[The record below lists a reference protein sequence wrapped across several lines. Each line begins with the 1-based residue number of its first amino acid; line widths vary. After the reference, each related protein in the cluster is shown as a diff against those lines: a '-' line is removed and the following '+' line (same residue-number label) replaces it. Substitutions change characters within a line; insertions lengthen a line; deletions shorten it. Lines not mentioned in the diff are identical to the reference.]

1 MRRFRDTHHIRLPS
15 DIKTCGTRPK
25 KQRVHRIGAC
35 QNSGDYLPSPA
46 ITRGAIARCRIV
58 HFRMPALALALAVAF
73 GSAVA
78 ADDLLVAAQGRLAAH
93 DAAGAYALLADA
105 EVQRA
110 GDRRFDYLLGV
121 AALDAGHVTRAIF
134 ALERLVQGHPDDTL
148 GHAEL
153 GRAYLAAGD
162 PGHAREELRL
172 ARQGSLPADA
182 AAAIDRV
189 IGVVDTMAP
198 APGLRL
204 SGTLE
209 LGAGHDSNV
218 NSATNQGEFAV
229 PGFGGIL
236 FSTAPESRR
245 HGDSF
250 AQAAGGVDAQFALSD
265 AWKLTAAANL
275 HATANRVVH
284 DMDTGL
290 LDATLAASHTA
301 GSQSQTVA
309 LQNGTAWVGSRLYR
323 QANGVSAQ
331 WQAQFDASSQGG
343 VFTQWSHQT
352 YSAQD
357 ERNTNRTVLGL
368 SYGRDFAASGTLA
381 YGSAY
386 VADEH
391 AASAASANFGHHATG
406 LRLGLE
412 QHLSDAVTGFAE
424 WQHEVR
430 RYGGTEPFFE
440 VARRDRQ
447 DDLSAG
453 LRWRL
458 DDRWQLIPQAR
469 HTRGASNVV
478 LYDYVRSVFQITAQR
493 SFQ

>member
-1 MRRFRDTHHIRLPS
+1 MLSPANTRSTLDRCGIPRFRTPVL
-15 DIKTCGTRPK
+15 
-25 KQRVHRIGAC
+25 
-35 QNSGDYLPSPA
+35 L
-46 ITRGAIARCRIV
+46 
-58 HFRMPALALALAVAF
+58 LAFVGAF
-73 GSAVA
+73 GAASA
-78 ADDLLVAAQGRLAAH
+78 ADDLLLAARARLDAH
-93 DAAGAYALLADA
+93 DAVGAYTLLAGA
-105 EVQRA
+105 EPQRA
-110 GDRRFDYLLGV
+110 GDRSFDYLLGV
-121 AALDAGHVTRAIF
+121 AALDSNHVTRAIF
-134 ALERLVQGHPDDTL
+134 ALERLVQSHPDDTL

-162 PGHAREELRL
+162 PEHAHEELLL
-172 ARQGSLPADA
+172 ARQGSLPPDA

-189 IGVVDTMAP
+189 IGVVDAMVPT
-198 APGLRL
+198 PGLSL
-204 SGTLE
+204 SGYVE
-209 LGAGHDSNV
+209 LGGGHDSNV

-236 FSTAPESRR
+236 FTTAPENRR
-245 HGDSF
+245 HGDTF
-250 AQAAGGVDAQFALSD
+250 ALAAGGVDAQFALSD

-275 HATANRVVH
+275 HVTANRVVH
-284 DMDTGL
+284 DMDTDL
-290 LDATLAASHTA
+290 LDATLAATHTA

-323 QANGVSAQ
+323 GANGASAQ
-331 WQAQFDASSQGG
+331 WQAQFDASSQAS
-343 VFTQWSHQT
+343 VFAQWSHQA
-352 YSAQD
+352 YGGQA
-357 ERNTNRTVLGL
+357 ERDTNRTVLGL
-368 SYGRDFAASGTLA
+368 GYGRDFAASGTLT

-386 VADEH
+386 VAEEH
-391 AASAASANFGHHATG
+391 AASEASANFGHHATG

-424 WQHEVR
+424 WQHELR

-458 DDRWQLIPQAR
+458 DERWQVIPQAR
-469 HTRGASNVV
+469 YTRGASNVV

-493 SFQ
+493 SFP

>member
-1 MRRFRDTHHIRLPS
+1 M
-15 DIKTCGTRPK
+15 
-25 KQRVHRIGAC
+25 
-35 QNSGDYLPSPA
+35 PSPVIRRHA
-46 ITRGAIARCRIV
+46 TVAGRIANLRTL
-58 HFRMPALALALAVAF
+58 FLALMLAGALGNA
-73 GSAVA
+73 SAG
-78 ADDLLVAAQGRLAAH
+78 DDLLAAAQRKLDAH
-93 DAAGAYALLADA
+93 DAVGAYALLADGEA
-105 EVQRA
+105 QRA

-121 AALDAGHVTRAIF
+121 AALDSGHVTRAIF
-134 ALERLVQGHPDDTL
+134 ALERLVQGHPDDML
-148 GHAEL
+148 AHAEL

-162 PGHAREELRL
+162 PEHAREELTL

-189 IGVVDTMAP
+189 IGVVDALAP

-204 SGTLE
+204 SGYLE
-209 LGAGHDSNV
+209 LGVGHDSNV

-236 FSTAPESRR
+236 FTTAPESRR

-250 AQAAGGVDAQFALSD
+250 AQAAGGVDAQFDLSD
-265 AWKLTAAANL
+265 AWKLRAAANL

-284 DMDTGL
+284 DMDTDL
-290 LDATLAASHTA
+290 LDATLAATHTS
-301 GSQSQTVA
+301 GPQSQTVA
-309 LQNGTAWVGSRLYR
+309 VQNGTAWVGSRPYR
-323 QANGVSAQ
+323 SANGASAQ
-331 WQAQFDASSQGG
+331 WQMQFDASSEGS
-343 VFTQWSHQT
+343 VFAQWSHQA
-352 YSAQD
+352 YDGQD

-368 SYGRDFAASGTLA
+368 GYGRDFAASGTLC

-391 AASAASANFGHHATG
+391 AARAASANFGHHATG

-412 QHLSDAVTGFAE
+412 QHVSDAVSGFAE

-458 DDRWQLIPQAR
+458 DPRWQLIPQVR
-469 HTRGASNVV
+469 HTRGGSNVV
-478 LYDYVRSVFQITAQR
+478 LYDYVRTVFQITAQR
-493 SFQ
+493 SFP

>member
-1 MRRFRDTHHIRLPS
+1 LP
-15 DIKTCGTRPK
+15 RQP
-25 KQRVHRIGAC
+25 
-35 QNSGDYLPSPA
+35 
-46 ITRGAIARCRIV
+46 ITRAVIDRRRVCTTRAR
-58 HFRMPALALALAVAF
+58 ALALTFVAAF
-73 GSAVA
+73 GVARA
-78 ADDLLVAAQGRLAAH
+78 ADDMLAAAEIRLDAH

-105 EVQRA
+105 EAQRA
-110 GDRRFDYLLGV
+110 GDRRYDYLLGL
-121 AALDAGHVTRAIF
+121 AALDSGHVTRAIF

-162 PGHAREELRL
+162 PEHAREELRL
-172 ARQGSLPADA
+172 ARQGSLPAAA

-189 IGVVDTMAP
+189 IGVVDSLGP
-198 APGLRL
+198 ASGLRL
-204 SGTLE
+204 SGYLE

-236 FSTAPESRR
+236 FTTAPESRR

-250 AQAAGGVDAQFALSD
+250 AQAGGGIAAQFALPD

-275 HATANRVVH
+275 HANVNRVVH
-284 DMDTGL
+284 DMNTDL
-290 LDATLAASHTA
+290 LDATLAATHTA
-301 GSQSQTVA
+301 ESQSQTVA
-309 LQNGTAWVGSRLYR
+309 LQNGTAWVGSSLYR
-323 QANGVSAQ
+323 SANGASAQ
-331 WQAQFDASSQGG
+331 WQSQFDASSQGS
-343 VFTQWSHQT
+343 VFAQWSHQA
-352 YSAQD
+352 YNGQD
-357 ERNTNRTVLGL
+357 ERNTNRSVLGL
-368 SYGRDFAASGTLA
+368 GYGRDFAAVGTLA

-391 AASAASANFGHHATG
+391 ADSVASAHFGHHATG

-412 QHLSDAVTGFAE
+412 QHLTDAVAGFAE

-430 RYGGTEPFFE
+430 RYAGTEPFFE
-440 VARRDRQ
+440 IARRDRQ

-458 DDRWQLIPQAR
+458 DERWQLIPQAR
-469 HTRGASNVV
+469 YTRGQSNVV

>member
-1 MRRFRDTHHIRLPS
+1 MPSQPTTRGTLDRCPISRFRT
-15 DIKTCGTRPK
+15 
-25 KQRVHRIGAC
+25 QV
-35 QNSGDYLPSPA
+35 
-46 ITRGAIARCRIV
+46 
-58 HFRMPALALALAVAF
+58 LALVFAGAF
-73 GSAVA
+73 GA
-78 ADDLLVAAQGRLAAH
+78 AGAGDDLLVAAQGKLDAH
-93 DAAGAYALLADA
+93 DAAGAYALLA
-105 EVQRA
+105 EVESQRA

-121 AALDAGHVTRAIF
+121 AALDSGHVTRAIF
-134 ALERLVQGHPDDTL
+134 ALERLVQGHPEDTL

-162 PGHAREELRL
+162 PEHARDELRL
-172 ARQGSLPADA
+172 ARRGSLPADA

-189 IGVVDTMAP
+189 IGVVDSLAP
-198 APGLRL
+198 ASGLRL
-204 SGTLE
+204 SGYLE
-209 LGAGHDSNV
+209 LAAGHDSNV

-236 FSTAPESRR
+236 FTTAPDSRR

-250 AQAAGGVDAQFALSD
+250 AQAAGGVDAQFALSE

-284 DMDTGL
+284 DMDTDL
-290 LDATLAASHTA
+290 LDTTLAATHTA
-301 GSQSQTVA
+301 GSQSQTFA
-309 LQNGTAWVGSRLYR
+309 LQNGTDWVGSRLYR
-323 QANGVSAQ
+323 SADGASAQ
-331 WQAQFDASSQGG
+331 WQTQFDASSQGS
-343 VFTQWSHQT
+343 VFAQWSHQA
-352 YSAQD
+352 YSGQD

-368 SYGRDFAASGTLA
+368 GYGRDFAASGALA

-391 AASAASANFGHHATG
+391 AISAASANFGHHATG

-412 QHLSDAVTGFAE
+412 PHLSDAVTGFAE

-453 LRWRL
+453 LRWRV
-458 DDRWQLIPQAR
+458 DERWQLIPQAR
-469 HTRGASNVV
+469 YTRSQSNVV

>member
-1 MRRFRDTHHIRLPS
+1 MPS
-15 DIKTCGTRPK
+15 
-25 KQRVHRIGAC
+25 
-35 QNSGDYLPSPA
+35 SA
-46 ITRGAIARCRIV
+46 ITRGAIARCRIARSHTLV
-58 HFRMPALALALAVAF
+58 LAVALTVAF
-73 GSAVA
+73 GA
-78 ADDLLVAAQGRLAAH
+78 ALADDDLLVAAQAKLDTH

-105 EVQRA
+105 ESRHA
-110 GDRRFDYLLGV
+110 GNQRFDYLLGV

-162 PGHAREELRL
+162 PEHAREELRL
-172 ARQGSLPADA
+172 ARHGSLPADA

-189 IGVVDTMAP
+189 IGVVDSMGP
-198 APGLRL
+198 ASGLRV
-204 SGTLE
+204 SGYVE

-218 NSATNQGEFAV
+218 DSATNQGEFAV

-236 FSTAPESRR
+236 FTTAPESRR

-250 AQAAGGVDAQFALSD
+250 AQGAGGIDAQFRLSD
-265 AWKLTAAANL
+265 AWKLIAAANL
-275 HATANRVVH
+275 HANVNRVVH
-284 DMDTGL
+284 DMNTVL
-290 LDATLAASHTA
+290 LDATLAATRTA
-301 GSQSQTVA
+301 GSQSQTLA
-309 LQNGTAWVGSRLYR
+309 FQNGTAWVGSRLYR
-323 QANGVSAQ
+323 SANGASAQ
-331 WQAQFDASSQGG
+331 WQAQFDTSSQGS
-343 VFTQWSHQT
+343 VFAQWSHQA
-352 YSAQD
+352 YGGQD
-357 ERNTNRTVLGL
+357 GRNTNRSVLGL
-368 SYGRDFAASGTLA
+368 GYGRDFAASGMLA

-391 AASAASANFGHHATG
+391 AASTASAHFGQHAAG

-430 RYGGTEPFFE
+430 RYGGTEPFFD

-469 HTRGASNVV
+469 YTRGTSNVV
-478 LYDYVRSVFQITAQR
+478 LYDYVRSVFQITTQR